1 MASDLGSASCSSIAL
16 SDPFIYKDADRLWV
30 RANQSRSDEDHRQFR
45 KKKVAL
51 TKMPPVILP

>member
-1 MASDLGSASCSSIAL
+1 MTPGLGSASCSSIDR
-16 SDPFIYKDADRLWV
+16 SDPFISKDADRPWV

-51 TKMPPVILP
+51 TKMSSVPLP